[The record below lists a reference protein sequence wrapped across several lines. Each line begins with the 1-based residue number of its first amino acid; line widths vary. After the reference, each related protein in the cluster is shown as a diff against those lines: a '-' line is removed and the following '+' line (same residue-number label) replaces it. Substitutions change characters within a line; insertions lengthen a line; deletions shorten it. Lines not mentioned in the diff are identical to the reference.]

1 MSRAEVLE
9 LAMKLPAA
17 ERVALADDLI
27 ASLDPPGEEC
37 TGEEWERACMEE
49 VKARLDSYD
58 RGESVPLDAFEML
71 AEIRERRRQARK

>member
-17 ERVALADDLI
+17 ERVALADELI

-49 VKARLDSYD
+49 VKARLESYD
-58 RGESVPLDAFEML
+58 RGESVPLDGKQMF
-71 AEIRERRRQARK
+71 AEIRARRQARP